1 MLQTLEAVLNE
12 RGQLQFSEPLKFTQA
27 QRVLVTLLNES
38 PKPNLNHLEGMSH
51 TSSNWFDRL
60 QVEVETRKQLLQQL
74 TTTYESRYHCS
85 LTELEKRFSHSES
98 DEHPAW
104 EDSIEWRNA
113 VEQLERIQLSE
124 GVLTWLQN
132 WLK

>member
-1 MLQTLEAVLNE
+1 MLQTIEAVLNE
-12 RGQLQFSEPLKFTQA
+12 GGQLQFLEPLKFTKA
-27 QRVLVTLLNES
+27 QRVLVTLLNEA
-38 PKPNLNHLEGMSH
+38 PNSNPNRFGGA
-51 TSSNWFDRL
+51 TTSNWFDRL

-74 TTTYESRYHCS
+74 TITFESRYHCS
-85 LTELEKRFSHSES
+85 LPELEKQLSQVEI

>member
-1 MLQTLEAVLNE
+1 MLQTIEAVLNE
-12 RGQLQFSEPLKFTQA
+12 GGQLQFLEPLKFTKA

-51 TSSNWFDRL
+51 TTSNWFDRL

-74 TTTYESRYHCS
+74 TITFESRYHCS
-85 LTELEKRFSHSES
+85 LPELEKQLSQVEI

>member
-12 RGQLQFSEPLKFTQA
+12 RGQLQFSEPLKLIQA

-38 PKPNLNHLEGMSH
+38 PKPNLNLLEGTSH

-60 QVEVETRKQLLQQL
+60 QVEVETRKQWLQQL
-74 TTTYESRYHCS
+74 TITYESRYHCS
-85 LTELEKRFSHSES
+85 LTELEKRLSHSES